1 MEHDR
6 TKAEQLAVGL
16 GLFSVGL
23 GLAELVAPRHVA
35 QLIGMPGAS
44 ETTLRTFGAREIG
57 TGVAILSQPD
67 RAAWLWT
74 RVAGDAV
81 DVSYLASGLTSGEN
95 DPQRLAGAV
104 AAVLG
109 VTALDVMCARMLANI
124 DAGLP
129 ADEDDRARRRRPR
142 DRSRGVKVERVTTIN
157 RPVAHIYSFWRN
169 LENLPRFM
177 RHLEAVETLGGNRS
191 RWTARGPAGT
201 TVSWDAEILQDRPD
215 EWIAWRSL
223 PGAQIENSGSVRF
236 SAAPGARGTE
246 VRVQLQYVPP
256 AGALGRVI
264 AKLFGEEPDQ
274 QVHEDLHRFKQLME
288 TGEIPMSDGPS
299 LWRPAR
305 PVENVEELRTLMGV
319 SR

>member
-6 TKAEQLAVGL
+6 SKAEQLAIGL
-16 GLFSVGL
+16 GLFSIGL
-23 GLAELVAPRHVA
+23 GIAELVAPRGLA
-35 QLIGMPGAS
+35 RTIGMA
-44 ETTLRTFGAREIG
+44 ETSDATLRAFGAREIG
-57 TGVAILSQPD
+57 NGIAILSQPD

-74 RVAGDAV
+74 RVGGDAL
-81 DVSYLASGLTSGEN
+81 DISYLVKGLNSEEN
-95 DPQRLAGAV
+95 DPQRLAGAL

-109 VTALDVMCARMLANI
+109 VTALDVICARMLA
-124 DAGLP
+124 DG
-129 ADEDDRARRRRPR
+129 DDREPRHRPR
-142 DRSRGVKVERVTTIN
+142 DLSRGVKVERVTTIN
-157 RPVAHIYSFWRN
+157 KPVAQVYSFWRN
-169 LENLPRFM
+169 FENLPQFM
-177 RHLEAVETLGGNRS
+177 RHLDAVETLDGNRS

-201 TVSWDAEILQDRPD
+201 TVTWEAEILQDRPD

-299 LWRPAR
+299 LWRPAQ
-305 PVENVEELRTLMGV
+305 PVANVDELRALMGV